1 MCSGQSGK
9 QERPCLFSHWAFEG
23 SRQGLFLLGQTYDH
37 ISVVCGQVV
46 EAKALPDLDWV
57 VEKEDFPEEDKV
69 ET

>member
-1 MCSGQSGK
+1 M
-9 QERPCLFSHWAFEG
+9 
-23 SRQGLFLLGQTYDH
+23 GQTYDH